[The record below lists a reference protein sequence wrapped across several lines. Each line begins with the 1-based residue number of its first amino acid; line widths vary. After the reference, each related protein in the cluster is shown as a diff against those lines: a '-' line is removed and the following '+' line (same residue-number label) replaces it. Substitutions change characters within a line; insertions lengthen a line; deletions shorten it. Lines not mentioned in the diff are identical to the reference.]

1 MTVIVI
7 ITLLLL
13 VIVLLLV
20 VVIVLVP
27 ISLFVSIDSR
37 CVSSFVQA
45 ITPEV
50 IISSN
55 LAL

>member
-37 CVSSFVQA
+37 CVSSVVRA

-50 IISSN
+50 VMSSN
-55 LAL
+55 SAL